1 MVFTNATYLWGLLGL
16 LLPLAIH
23 LWSRKKLKT
32 IKVGSIKLL
41 QASEPKQTSSIRI
54 NELWLLF
61 LRLLT
66 VLLLVLI
73 LAEPRITSVKENLTI
88 QYLIE
93 PSLLNDERLSSIL
106 DSIPKEAVRILETRF
121 PKWDDYDVVKPSKAL
136 NYWQLAQQMKSLPA
150 DSIVVFSKGLVK
162 GIKGA
167 RPIIQANTRWIVI
180 EPELGTEKAIAV
192 RQKDASVE
200 VLSISNDERT
210 LSFKKK
216 RITSASDLVEIN
228 LKGDSIRLKAHGSED
243 WMLLK
248 KNNPIR
254 ICIVNTDSLL
264 EQISYFKAAYR
275 GISKFLDRPLEID
288 SFENL
293 DSIKLDDYHTIIS
306 FENTELIH
314 AKVNQLRYQPNEF
327 ANQLIEN
334 GPAKNIFH
342 LTELLNSEN
351 IIKEY
356 LPVKLWSLLDLNA
369 DLEYVINA
377 NDRRVVSEKELQ
389 PLTYDGERLKSTIA
403 TVQLTPWLWLFF
415 ILVILV
421 ERILAKLR
429 KQ

>member
-1 MVFTNATYLWGLLGL
+1 MIF
-16 LLPLAIH
+16 
-23 LWSRKKLKT
+23 SRKKLKT

-248 KNNPIR
+248 KSNPIR

-356 LPVKLWSLLDLNA
+356 LPVKLWSLLDLNT

>member
-180 EPELGTEKAIAV
+180 EPDLGTEKAIAV

-356 LPVKLWSLLDLNA
+356 LPVKLWSLLDLNT

-403 TVQLTPWLWLFF
+403 TLQLTPWLWLFF